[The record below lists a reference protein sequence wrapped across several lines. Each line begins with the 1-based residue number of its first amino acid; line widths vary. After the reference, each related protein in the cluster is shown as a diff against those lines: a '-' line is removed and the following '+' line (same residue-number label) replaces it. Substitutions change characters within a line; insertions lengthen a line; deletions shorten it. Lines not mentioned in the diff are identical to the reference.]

1 MRRSIVSVLSA
12 LAGPV
17 FLSTTPASA
26 QDIVPGDAITQAAV
40 RAVAS
45 ELHTGERLPR
55 GRIGFDSRVLE
66 PRPAPESGQGAV
78 AYALGDAVHPESI
91 YGGLDADRADFE
103 RSVVC
108 ERDSPR
114 SCELPGVVA
123 VFAAS
128 KPVLRVSGAEVVI
141 AARWRSELAKMPV
154 GYTRYSVTLARTAT
168 GEWIVC
174 GIRTVFVS

>member
-1 MRRSIVSVLSA
+1 MRRSISFVLSA

-17 FLSTTPASA
+17 FLCTAPASA
-26 QDIVPGDAITQAAV
+26 QDTVPGAAITQAAV

-45 ELHTGERLPR
+45 ELHTGEGLPR

-66 PRPAPESGQGAV
+66 PRPALEAGQGAV
-78 AYALGDAVHPESI
+78 AYALGSAVHPESI
-91 YGGLDADRADFE
+91 YGGLDAARADFE

-108 ERDSPR
+108 GTDSPR

-128 KPVLRVSGAEVVI
+128 EPVLTMSGAEVVI
-141 AARWRSELAKMPV
+141 AARWRSGLAKMPV
-154 GYTRYSVTLARTAT
+154 GYTRYAVTLARAAT
-168 GEWIVC
+168 GEWIAC